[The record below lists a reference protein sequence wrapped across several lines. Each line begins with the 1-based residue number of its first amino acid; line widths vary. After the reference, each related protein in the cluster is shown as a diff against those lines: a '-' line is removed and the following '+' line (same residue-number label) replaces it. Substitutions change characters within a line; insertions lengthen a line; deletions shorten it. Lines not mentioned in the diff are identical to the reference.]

1 MKNRVAGTFRSLRS
15 FNFRLWT
22 AGGLIS
28 NVGTW
33 MQRVAQDW
41 LVLTQLTHHDAS
53 ADGIGCGPPQ
63 SAQALMVTQ
72 AMMGVLALIL
82 GVLTIAGVIRLW
94 HVYVFAFLSGSA
106 AALDAP
112 VRQTFVAEMVG
123 DADLPNAVALNSTSF
138 NAAQMI
144 GPAVAGLLIAKVGIG
159 WAFLLNGLS
168 FAAVLLS
175 MSFFRLSELRQASER
190 IALPLDFQKGFATC
204 GEDRT
209 SGRSWSCC
217 F

>member
-1 MKNRVAGTFRSLRS
+1 MRNPLAGAFRALAN

-22 AGGLIS
+22 AGGLVS
-28 NVGTW
+28 NIGTW

-41 LVLTQLTHHDAS
+41 IVLTQLTHHDATAVGIVTGLQFAPQLLLLPWS
-53 ADGIGCGPPQ
+53 GLAADRFNQ
-63 SAQALMVTQ
+63 RKLLMLTQ
-72 AMMGVLALIL
+72 ATMGVLALIL
-82 GVLTIAGVIRLW
+82 GVLTIAGVIKLW

-123 DADLPNAVALNSTSF
+123 DEDLPNAVALNSTSF

-144 GPAVAGLLIAKVGIG
+144 GPAVAGLLIANVGIG

-175 MSFFRLSELRQASER
+175 MSFFR
-190 IALPLDFQKGFATC
+190 P
-204 GEDRT
+204 
-209 SGRSWSCC
+209 
-217 F
+217 